1 MAGSVFFKT
10 SSTIP
15 GQWPSGREVAN
26 TTTTRTANFPLLHLA
41 PPPPKWLLVP
51 RSYAVP
57 GQWQGTYQDKLEIIG
72 DKKGGTT
79 SAILANKPEEL
90 DRVRDLVK
98 VPIKLVHV
106 IRNPFDAIATHTKRK
121 GSTTSNSE
129 WFQKFLRRSARS
141 TMIDFT
147 QSFAPLY
154 NSISLPL
161 QTPPPPDQQ
170 V

>member
-98 VPIKLVHV
+98 GKTPLPCFGAVV
-106 IRNPFDAIATHTKRK
+106 IEGSSCSLLKSPSSWSMSSAIL
-121 GSTTSNSE
+121 S
-129 WFQKFLRRSARS
+129 
-141 TMIDFT
+141 M
-147 QSFAPLY
+147 
-154 NSISLPL
+154 PL
-161 QTPPPPDQQ
+161 QRTPRGRGPPLPTRNGFKSFSGGQPDPR
-170 V
+170 